1 MAKTTI
7 PSNDRDIL
15 KRILSMLEDLRKPS
29 NHPPPMKV
37 YDNKAL
43 MELLNVKGRYLKKL
57 RDNGYIGYTAE
68 GEKYWYTQT
77 DVEKFLKRFH
87 YKDFSTAS
95 SLPFD
100 TL

>member
-1 MAKTTI
+1 
-7 PSNDRDIL
+7 
-15 KRILSMLEDLRKPS
+15 
-29 NHPPPMKV
+29 MKV

-43 MELLNVKGRYLKKL
+43 MDLLNVKDRYLKKL

-68 GEKYWYTQT
+68 GEKYWYTQA

-95 SLPFD
+95 KSPKRLYMN
-100 TL
+100 TAR